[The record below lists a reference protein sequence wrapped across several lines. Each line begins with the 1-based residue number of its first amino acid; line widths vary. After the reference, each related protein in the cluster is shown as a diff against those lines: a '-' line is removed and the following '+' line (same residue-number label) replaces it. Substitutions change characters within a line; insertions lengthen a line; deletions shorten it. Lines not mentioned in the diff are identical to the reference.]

1 MHGDRYAARVVAD
14 RYGLPGIPV
23 SMRTGGE
30 LPQAGVGTGHWARR
44 VRSLAEAVDR
54 ARAAVEAAAPGA
66 VRDELDRVHGL
77 LDRRLTRYTRIA
89 EIGQALQPDDD
100 TTDADGTQPG
110 RKPILR
116 GAAVEIDARLVEAAG
131 TLSSLATAVERLA
144 AGLDDEAVFR
154 AEIAGLEDGEG

>member
-1 MHGDRYAARVVAD
+1 MDRDRYVARQVAA

-23 SMRTGGE
+23 SMRIGDE
-30 LPQAGVGTGHWARR
+30 LPRPGVGTGHWARR
-44 VRSLAEAVDR
+44 VRSLAKTVER
-54 ARAAVEAAAPGA
+54 ARAAVEAAPPGA
-66 VRDELDRVHGL
+66 VRDELDRIHGL

-100 TTDADGTQPG
+100 TTFADGTRPG
-110 RKPILR
+110 RMPELR

-144 AGLDDEAVFR
+144 AGVDDEATFQ
-154 AEIAGLEDGEG
+154 AEIASLEDG